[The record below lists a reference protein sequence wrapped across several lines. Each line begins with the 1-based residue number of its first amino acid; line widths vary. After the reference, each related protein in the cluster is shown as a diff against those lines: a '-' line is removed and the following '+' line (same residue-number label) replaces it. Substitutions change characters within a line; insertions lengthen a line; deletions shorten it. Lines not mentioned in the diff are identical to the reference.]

1 MSEIESGAALVS
13 PFDLLDEVKEAL
25 AITWTEEDNNIVK
38 LIGRSVY
45 YINDLVG
52 AELDLT
58 VNLVARELVINRIRY
73 EYNNAL
79 DQFES
84 NFAQPL
90 SRLIFHVALDERKI
104 DDGTGTTP

>member
-1 MSEIESGAALVS
+1 MSNNQSQATLQS
-13 PFDLLDEVKEAL
+13 PFDLLEDVKHAL
-25 AITWTEEDNNIVK
+25 AITWTEEDNNIIK
-38 LIGRSVY
+38 LIDRSVY
-45 YINDLVG
+45 YINGLVG

-84 NFAQPL
+84 NFSQPL
-90 SRLIFHVALDERKI
+90 SRLTLQVAIDERKTS
-104 DDGTGTTP
+104 DGN

>member
-1 MSEIESGAALVS
+1 MENNQSQATLQS
-13 PFDLLDEVKEAL
+13 PFDLLEDVKHAL
-25 AITWTEEDNNIVK
+25 AITWTEEDNDIVK
-38 LIGRSVY
+38 LIDRSVY

-52 AELDLT
+52 AVLDLK

-84 NFAQPL
+84 NFFQPL
-90 SRLIFHVALDERKI
+90 SRLILQVALNERKTS
-104 DDGTGTTP
+104 DGN

>member
-13 PFDLLDEVKEAL
+13 PFDLLEDVKHAL
-25 AITWTEEDNNIVK
+25 AITWIEEDNNIVK
-38 LIGRSVY
+38 LIDRSVY

-84 NFAQPL
+84 NFFQPL
-90 SRLIFHVALDERKI
+90 SRLTLHVAIGERKNNN
-104 DDGTGTTP
+104 GNRTA

>member
-1 MSEIESGAALVS
+1 MENNQSEVALVS
-13 PFDLLDEVKEAL
+13 PFDLLDDVKHAL

-38 LIGRSVY
+38 LIDRSVY

-84 NFAQPL
+84 NFFQPL
-90 SRLIFHVALDERKI
+90 SRLTLQVAIDERKVT
-104 DDGTGTTP
+104 DGN

>member
-1 MSEIESGAALVS
+1 MENNQSEVTLVS
-13 PFDLLDEVKEAL
+13 PFDLLEDVKHAL
-25 AITWTEEDNNIVK
+25 AITWTEEDNNIIK
-38 LIGRSVY
+38 LIDRSVY

-84 NFAQPL
+84 NFFQPL
-90 SRLIFHVALDERKI
+90 SRLTLQVAIDERKTN
-104 DDGTGTTP
+104 DGN

>member
-1 MSEIESGAALVS
+1 MSDNQLQATLQS
-13 PFDLLDEVKEAL
+13 PFDLLEDVKHAL

-38 LIGRSVY
+38 LIDRSVY

-52 AELDLT
+52 AVLDLK

-84 NFAQPL
+84 NFFQPL
-90 SRLIFHVALDERKI
+90 SRLTLQVAIDERKVTN
-104 DDGTGTTP
+104 GN

>member
-1 MSEIESGAALVS
+1 MENNQSEVTLVS
-13 PFDLLDEVKEAL
+13 PFDLLEDVKHAL
-25 AITWTEEDNNIVK
+25 AITWTEEDNNIIK
-38 LIGRSVY
+38 LIDRSVY

-84 NFAQPL
+84 NFFQPL
-90 SRLIFHVALDERKI
+90 SRLTLQVAIDERKVS
-104 DDGTGTTP
+104 DGTGTT

>member
-1 MSEIESGAALVS
+1 MENSQSEVTLVS

-25 AITWTEEDNNIVK
+25 AITWVEEDNHIVK
-38 LIGRSVY
+38 LIGSSVY

-58 VNLVARELVINRIRY
+58 VNLTARELVINRIRY

-79 DQFES
+79 DQFED
-84 NFAQPL
+84 NFEKPL
-90 SRLIFHVALDERKI
+90 SRLILHVALKEREV
-104 DDGTGTTP
+104 

>member
-1 MSEIESGAALVS
+1 MSDNQLQATLQS
-13 PFDLLDEVKEAL
+13 PFDLLEDVKHAL
-25 AITWTEEDNNIVK
+25 AITWTEEDNNIIK
-38 LIGRSVY
+38 LIDRSVY

-52 AELDLT
+52 AVLDLK

-84 NFAQPL
+84 NFEQPL
-90 SRLIFHVALDERKI
+90 SRLTFQVALNERKTS
-104 DDGTGTTP
+104 DGN

>member
-1 MSEIESGAALVS
+1 MENNQSEVALVS
-13 PFDLLDEVKEAL
+13 HFDLLEDVKHAL

-38 LIGRSVY
+38 LIDRSVY
-45 YINDLVG
+45 YINGLVG

-84 NFAQPL
+84 NFSQPL
-90 SRLIFHVALDERKI
+90 SRLTLQVAIDERKTS
-104 DDGTGTTP
+104 DGN

>member
-1 MSEIESGAALVS
+1 MENNQSEVALVS
-13 PFDLLDEVKEAL
+13 PFDLLDDVKHAL

-38 LIGRSVY
+38 LIDRSVY

-52 AELDLT
+52 AALDLK

-84 NFAQPL
+84 NFSQPL
-90 SRLIFHVALDERKI
+90 SRLTLQVAIDERNVS
-104 DDGTGTTP
+104 DGN